1 VATLAERVNR
11 LLAQERLIAEL
22 TGLFGLLALLL
33 ACIGIYSL
41 ISYAVARRTPE
52 MGIRMALGARRAS
65 VVWLVLREA
74 LILVLIGLAAGI
86 LIGVRRRTFGYKPAI
101 RCISH

>member
-33 ACIGIYSL
+33 ACIGIYGL
-41 ISYAVARRTPE
+41 ISYAVALRTPE
-52 MGIRMALGARRAS
+52 MGIRMAFGARRAS

-86 LIGVRRRTFGYKPAI
+86 QLMSAAHNALFIGGW
-101 RCISH
+101 RCNGP